1 MKKILIL
8 ITVALMLAVSADAQP
23 FYRRTKHKPIK
34 RMKTWEVRKVQSGR
48 NLYERK
54 NGKVYKTGRQW
65 TKVLRPKDNTNYKPF
80 ATKKR

>member
-1 MKKILIL
+1 MKRIILL
-8 ITVALMLAVSADAQP
+8 IVISVFLSMTADAQP

-34 RMKTWEVRKVQSGR
+34 RMKAWEVRKVQSGR

-65 TKVLRPKDNTNYKPF
+65 TKVFMPKDNTSVKPF
-80 ATKKR
+80 TPKKR